1 MLSLL
6 SQSKG
11 ESYAE
16 FRERIGRLKGKI
28 KKIMQGYQLED
39 KTKTEVLIISHSSVL
54 NFLLAKDYNQ
64 KGKVKKKEGFE
75 HCIPKPF
82 KPSDF
87 LEPSLSSKE
96 VIRAKL

>member
-28 KKIMQGYQLED
+28 KKIM
-39 KTKTEVLIISHSSVL
+39 
-54 NFLLAKDYNQ
+54 
-64 KGKVKKKEGFE
+64 
-75 HCIPKPF
+75 
-82 KPSDF
+82 
-87 LEPSLSSKE
+87 
-96 VIRAKL
+96 